1 MSKHRKND
9 PAEELKPGEYKGPDE
24 FSARKEDTD
33 APAEG
38 QGSFGTG
45 NLGGTSDY
53 MTGNTPQTA
62 GFSAVSSQDRAEY
75 QADITE
81 ESEGFINEGGMN
93 QDAMGKSGTG
103 SGAWGTG
110 TEWEGANQPGSQQ
123 DVKKQVSRAAKDAA
137 GVAASQ
143 AQETLGRV
151 AEEAKGQASGVAEQ
165 VKHETTGLLRN
176 QKDMA
181 AQRLNAV
188 AHSLRRTG
196 DVLAEEEDPTI
207 GRYAAGLA
215 EQVERFSAYLESR
228 DLGDLMNEAQ
238 AMARRQ
244 PELFVAGSLALGF
257 LLGRFLKSSEPRR
270 EPEPYQRAA
279 RYYRESM
286 QGSGSQGAYPGTYRG
301 SYPGSGQGSV
311 PASTAERQ
319 SDEWQPHVTKQ
330 SEQY

>member
-1 MSKHRKND
+1 
-9 PAEELKPGEYKGPDE
+9 
-24 FSARKEDTD
+24 
-33 APAEG
+33 
-38 QGSFGTG
+38 
-45 NLGGTSDY
+45 

-81 ESEGFINEGGMN
+81 ESEGFVSEGGMN

-103 SGAWGTG
+103 AGAWGTG
-110 TEWEGANQPGSQQ
+110 TEWEGTTQPGPQQ

-143 AQETLGRV
+143 AQETFGRV

-196 DVLAEEEDPTI
+196 EVLAEEEDPTI
-207 GRYAAGLA
+207 GRYAEGLA
-215 EQVERFSAYLESR
+215 NQVERFSSYLESR
-228 DLGDLMNEAQ
+228 DLGDLMSEAQ

-257 LLGRFLKSSEPRR
+257 LLGRFLKSSEPRT
-270 EPEPYQRAA
+270 EPYQRAA
-279 RYYRESM
+279 RYYRESV
-286 QGSGSQGAYPGTYRG
+286 QGSGSQGAYQGTDRG
-301 SYPGSGQGSV
+301 SYQGSGPGSVQGSDQ
-311 PASTAERQ
+311 ERQ
-319 SDEWQPHVTKQ
+319 RDAWQPYVAKQ